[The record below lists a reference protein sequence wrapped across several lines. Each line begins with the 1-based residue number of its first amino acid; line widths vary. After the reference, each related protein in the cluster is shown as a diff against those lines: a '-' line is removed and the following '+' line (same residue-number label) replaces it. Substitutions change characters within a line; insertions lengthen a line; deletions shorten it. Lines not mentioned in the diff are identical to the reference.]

1 MEYLAEFHGY
11 KLREVDER
19 DYARLEEWIAADPYH
34 ASLFDPDYFLGREA
48 NGEGEMVADP
58 RASCYALEDGQGT
71 VFYIRLSRAT
81 RVNIQFPPVANHNQ
95 RKRVAMGLM
104 QGMAYLEVA
113 LSRAGSEEWI
123 FNSNAPQLRHL
134 AENALSFKPSTNEL
148 VRTMAREEERDV
160 RRS

>member
-11 KLREVDER
+11 KLREVDQS
-19 DYARLEEWIAADPYH
+19 DYAKIEEWIVADPYH
-34 ASLFDPDYFLGREA
+34 ASLFDPDFFLGREV
-48 NGEGEMVADP
+48 NGEGKLVTDP
-58 RASCYALEDGQGT
+58 RASCYALEDAQGE

-123 FNSNAPQLRHL
+123 FNSNA
-134 AENALSFKPSTNEL
+134 
-148 VRTMAREEERDV
+148 
-160 RRS
+160 